1 MGSGYETEGSGG
13 WPCRPPPGREQRRV
27 AWEEVTDHDGLTR
40 RSWKEVG
47 VERLLL
53 TAEETAEMLGIGRT
67 KVYELMRLGLIES
80 VKIPGCRRIPTA
92 AVRDYV
98 DRLRRDSVAC
108 ASHGTQRTSGG
119 TSLLM
124 SLLALTASVVVGALA
139 G

>member
-1 MGSGYETEGSGG
+1 LGG
-13 WPCRPPPGREQRRV
+13 
-27 AWEEVTDHDGLTR
+27 VTNHDGLTR

-80 VKIPGCRRIPTA
+80 VKLHGCRRIPTE

-98 DRLRRDSVAC
+98 DRLRRDAVA
-108 ASHGTQRTSGG
+108 
-119 TSLLM
+119 
-124 SLLALTASVVVGALA
+124 
-139 G
+139 